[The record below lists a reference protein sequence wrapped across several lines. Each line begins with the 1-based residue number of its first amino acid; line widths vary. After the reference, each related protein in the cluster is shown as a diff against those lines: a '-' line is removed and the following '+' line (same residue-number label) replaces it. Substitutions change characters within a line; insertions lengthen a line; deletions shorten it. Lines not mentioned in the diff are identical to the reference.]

1 MHNPRCSVYL
11 DICHVNSCEVGATH
25 SRCCMLQCV
34 HYSMERGDAELISMA
49 TGLNDRT
56 RAKENFQLAAEAF
69 QKGAAAVRSACPAA
83 QVCVVCEAPVA
94 VVVFKCNLPACALS
108 RSVGGKTADVCS
120 SGCTQDGGCSDRP
133 HITSPITAYEKNQSY
148 PCCYGGWCCLTTS
161 WFVLCG

>member
-1 MHNPRCSVYL
+1 MHIPRCSVYL

-94 VVVFKCNLPACALS
+94 VVVFKCYLPACALS
-108 RSVGGKTADVCS
+108 RSVGGKRLICAAQVVHRMAAAVTDL
-120 SGCTQDGGCSDRP
+120 
-133 HITSPITAYEKNQSY
+133 TSHHPSQHMRRT
-148 PCCYGGWCCLTTS
+148 GLTH
-161 WFVLCG
+161 VAMVAGAA